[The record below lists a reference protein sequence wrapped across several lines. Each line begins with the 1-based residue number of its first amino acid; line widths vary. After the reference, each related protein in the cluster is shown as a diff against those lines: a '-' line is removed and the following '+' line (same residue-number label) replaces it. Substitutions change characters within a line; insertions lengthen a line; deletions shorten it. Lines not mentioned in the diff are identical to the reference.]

1 MTTRRRSTKRTE
13 LEELSAHEQELLD
26 IAEEAER
33 DMDEPLGQPGPA
45 FVTRGARDVFSLKIG
60 ADELDELADAADAA
74 GVSVGAFIRQ
84 AALQK
89 ARRQEGAAL
98 KRVRK
103 QVRDLAQ
110 TVSQL

>member
-1 MTTRRRSTKRTE
+1 MEALTPHERRLMRE
-13 LEELSAHEQELLD
+13 
-26 IAEEAER
+26 AEEAER
-33 DMDEPLGQPGPA
+33 HMDDDLGQSIPVKVLKG
-45 FVTRGARDVFSLKIG
+45 VRQTFSLKIG
-60 ADELDELADAADAA
+60 ADELDELADAAEAA

>member
-1 MTTRRRSTKRTE
+1 MDSPTP
-13 LEELSAHEQELLD
+13 HERKL
-26 IAEEAER
+26 IKMAEEAER
-33 DMDEPLGQPGPA
+33 HMDDDLGQLVPGNA
-45 FVTRGARDVFSLKIG
+45 SRSVRNTFSLKIG
-60 ADELDELADAADAA
+60 ADEMDELADAADAA
-74 GVSVGAFIRQ
+74 GMSVGAFIRE

-103 QVRDLAQ
+103 QVQDLAQ